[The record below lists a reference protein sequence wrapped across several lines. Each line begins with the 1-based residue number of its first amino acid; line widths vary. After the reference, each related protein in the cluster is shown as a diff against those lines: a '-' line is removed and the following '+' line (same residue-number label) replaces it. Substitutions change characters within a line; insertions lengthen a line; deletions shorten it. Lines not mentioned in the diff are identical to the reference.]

1 MPMDAYAHTDTMD
14 TLPLEGIQSR
24 VMDQARPASE
34 LDDIDGLVRT
44 YRARI
49 LRFVTY
55 STGDPD
61 LAETITQDTLLR
73 AYRGRENFRGDCS
86 VSTWLTGI
94 AINVTRDHLRSA
106 RFKFWK
112 QVHNTALDV
121 HEMASFLPSCEQ
133 SPEHRLLAQE
143 KVARLHNVLQDLSPN
158 QRMIFAMKFFEEIP
172 VNEISEMLQ
181 MPVNTVRTHLHR
193 ALHAVRARMGEG
205 Q

>member
-1 MPMDAYAHTDTMD
+1 MEQP
-14 TLPLEGIQSR
+14 
-24 VMDQARPASE
+24 RPVTE

-73 AYRGRENFRGDCS
+73 AYRGRESFRGECS

-94 AINVTRDHLRSA
+94 AINVTRDHMRSA

-112 QVHNTALDV
+112 QVRGSAIDAQ
-121 HEMASFLPSCEQ
+121 EMASFIPAEGS
-133 SPEHRLLAQE
+133 SPERRMLAKE
-143 KVARLHNVLQDLSPN
+143 KVAQLNEVLKDLSPN
-158 QRMIFAMKFFEEIP
+158 QRTVFAMKFFEEIS
-172 VNEISEMLQ
+172 VNEIGEILQ

-193 ALHAVRARMGEG
+193 ALNAVRARMGANV
-205 Q
+205 

>member
-1 MPMDAYAHTDTMD
+1 MD
-14 TLPLEGIQSR
+14 TFPLGSIESR
-24 VMDQARPASE
+24 VMDQPRPVSE

-86 VSTWLTGI
+86 VNTWLTGI
-94 AINVTRDHLRSA
+94 AINVTRDHMRSA

-112 QVHNTALDV
+112 QASATALDV
-121 HEMASFLPSCEQ
+121 QEMASFIPAGGSG
-133 SPEHRLLAQE
+133 PERAMLAKE
-143 KVARLHNVLQDLSPN
+143 KVARLHEVLKELSPN
-158 QRMIFAMKFFEEIP
+158 QRTVFAMKFFQEMQ
-172 VNEISEMLQ
+172 VNEIGEVLH

-193 ALHAVRARMGEG
+193 ALNAVRARMGANL
-205 Q
+205 